1 MKGKING
8 FSYIPRKEKK
18 ILLFDEEGH
27 RQNYLRG
34 EDVGEYIWT
43 FYDWRKLQKAQ

>member
-1 MKGKING
+1 MDLAIFPEKK
-8 FSYIPRKEKK
+8 KK